1 MILVNYYDILLVII
15 TIKEVILRNT
25 TQRNLIL
32 DIINNSCN
40 HLTAEKVHE
49 IARKSISN
57 ISLGT
62 VYRNLN
68 ILVELQKIIKIKT
81 FDGKDHYDKLNIKHN
96 HFICLKCNKIF
107 DIHETSNIEYKN
119 IPNDFE
125 IVNYDITYSGYC
137 NECKKGR

>member
-68 ILVELQKIIKIKT
+68 FLLDQGSIRKIKINSIDH
-81 FDGKDHYDKLNIKHN
+81 FDNVKKFHN
-96 HFICLKCNKIF
+96 HFICTKCNTIYDVFEKESITNNTCGKVMSYE
-107 DIHETSNIEYKN
+107 IIYKGICNKCIEEEK
-119 IPNDFE
+119 
-125 IVNYDITYSGYC
+125 
-137 NECKKGR
+137 

>member
-1 MILVNYYDILLVII
+1 M
-15 TIKEVILRNT
+15 KEF
-25 TQRNLIL
+25 
-32 DIINNSCN
+32 
-40 HLTAEKVHE
+40 
-49 IARKSISN
+49 SN

-68 ILVELQKIIKIKT
+68 VLVELQRIRKIKT
-81 FDGKDHYDKLNIKHN
+81 FDGKDHYDKLHIKHN

-119 IPNDFE
+119 IPDDFE